1 MLWAV
6 FLVSTLIAFGVTELS
21 IALSH
26 RQGVLDVPNV
36 RSSHSQPVPRLGGVG
51 ILAAALV
58 SVALL
63 ALLRRWGFVAFTVL
77 TRDVVVMLV
86 TGMGMAA
93 TGLYDDFHGLRP
105 GMKYLMQFLLAGL
118 IVGFGYRIQSIA
130 LLQWGPWSLGVLSIA
145 VTVVWITGF
154 VNIFN
159 FMDGI
164 NGISATTAAVYFAF
178 FAVFAADQGS
188 TNLVAVA
195 LALAGGCLGFLPLN
209 FPKARTFM
217 GDTGSLMLGMTLAFY
232 VVRLAQLAPAPD
244 RLVSLVLVCGVYLW
258 DGGFTLMRRLC
269 RGENIFQAHR
279 SHLYQRLV
287 QLGHSHAR
295 ITILYLLLHMV
306 MGGLALAYL
315 RSGMG
320 LRAAILAFAVM
331 ILAAFTVTVYGLE
344 RRGAK
349 IRLRAGA
356 AANGEKS

>member
-1 MLWAV
+1 MLWV
-6 FLVSTLIAFGVTELS
+6 MFLVSTLIAFGVTELS

-51 ILAAALV
+51 ILAAVLV
-58 SVALL
+58 SVVLL
-63 ALLRRWGFVAFTVL
+63 ALLRRWGYVAFTVL
-77 TRDVVVMLV
+77 TRDVVVMLGA
-86 TGMGMAA
+86 GMGMAA

-105 GMKYLMQFLLAGL
+105 TMKYLMQFLLAGL

-130 LLQWGPWSLGVLSIA
+130 LLQWGPWSLGLLSIA
-145 VTVVWITGF
+145 VTVLWLTGF
-154 VNIFN
+154 VNVFN

-164 NGISATTAAVYFAF
+164 NGISAVTAAVYFAF

-195 LALAGGCLGFLPLN
+195 LVLAGGCLGFLPLN

-217 GDTGSLMLGMTLAFY
+217 GDTGSLMLGMTLAFF
-232 VVRLAQLAPAPD
+232 VVRLAQLAPTPD
-244 RLVSLVLVCGVYLW
+244 RLVSLVLVCAVYLW
-258 DGGFTLMRRLC
+258 DGGFTIVRRLR
-269 RGENIFQAHR
+269 RGENIFRAHR

-306 MGGLALAYL
+306 MGGLALAFA
-315 RSGMG
+315 RSGNG
-320 LRAAILAFAVM
+320 LRAAILVFALMTLV
-331 ILAAFTVTVYGLE
+331 AFTLIVDELE
-344 RRGAK
+344 RKGVK
-349 IRLRAGA
+349 THPPVGA
-356 AANGEKS
+356 AAEGGKT

>member
-1 MLWAV
+1 MLAV
-6 FLVSTLIAFGVTELS
+6 VMLASALVAFAVTELS

-51 ILAAALV
+51 ILAAVLGMAAV
-58 SVALL
+58 L
-63 ALLRRWGFVAFTVL
+63 ALLRRWGIVAFPVF

-86 TGMGMAA
+86 AGVGMAA

-105 GMKYLMQFLLAGL
+105 AWKYLMQFLLAGL
-118 IVGFGYRIQSIA
+118 IVGLGYRIESIA

-145 VTVVWITGF
+145 VTVVWLTGF
-154 VNIFN
+154 VNVFN

-178 FAVFAADQGS
+178 FAVIAADQGS
-188 TNLVAVA
+188 TNLVVMA
-195 LALAGGCLGFLPLN
+195 LVLAGSCLGFLPLN
-209 FPKARTFM
+209 FPRAQTFM

-232 VVRLAQLAPAPD
+232 VVRLAQLGPAPD
-244 RLVSLVLVCGVYLW
+244 RLVPLLLVCAVYLW
-258 DGGFTLMRRLC
+258 DGGFTLVRRLA
-269 RGENIFQAHR
+269 RRENIFQAHR

-295 ITILYLLLHMV
+295 ITILYLMLHV
-306 MGGLALAYL
+306 LMGGLALAYL

-320 LRAAILAFAVM
+320 LRAGILAFALM
-331 ILAAFTVTVYGLE
+331 TLSAFTLTVYGLE
-344 RRGAK
+344 RR
-349 IRLRAGA
+349 A
-356 AANGEKS
+356 ARMLLPIS